1 MRDSPSPPLPGRIP
15 LDSKRL
21 LVTGAG
27 SGIGR
32 SVAAEAAGFGA
43 RVIAADINRNAV
55 ERLVAELPGEGH
67 LAIALDVSNAAS
79 VASGFAEVDVAVGG
93 LDCLVH
99 AAGVWF
105 TRDDGP
111 ATRIADEVW
120 AKTLAV
126 NLSGTFFVCREAVR
140 RMETQGA
147 GAIVTLASVAALTG
161 WEKMVGY
168 SASKGGVLAFT
179 RALAMDCAR
188 KNIRVNCLCPGVV
201 ETAMTA
207 PVLSYSQPKVLPI
220 GRLGKP
226 EEIARSALF
235 LCSDWASFTVG
246 ATIVADGGFSAA

>member
-1 MRDSPSPPLPGRIP
+1 MTGSSVPQGRIP
-15 LDSKRL
+15 LDGKRI

-32 SVAAEAAGFGA
+32 SVAEEAASFGA
-43 RVIAADINRNAV
+43 RVIAADLNRTAV
-55 ERLVAELPGEGH
+55 DTLVASLGGEGH
-67 LAIALDVSNAAS
+67 EALTMDVADATS
-79 VASGFAEVDVAVGG
+79 VADAFAQLDATAGG

-99 AAGVWF
+99 AAGIWF
-105 TRDDGP
+105 TKDDGKV
-111 ATRIADEVW
+111 TRIADEVW
-120 AKTLAV
+120 ARTLAV
-126 NLSGTFFVCREAVR
+126 NLTGTFLVCREAVR
-140 RMETQGA
+140 RMERDGS

-168 SASKGGVLAFT
+168 SASKGGVVAFT

-220 GRLGKP
+220 GRLGRP
-226 EEIARSALF
+226 EEIARTVLF

-246 ATIVADGGFSAA
+246 SVVVADGGFTAA